1 MDPITLALLAAGG
14 SGLLTAFL
22 NPGKGYEKGQ
32 GQLDKY
38 YGQSQGYLE
47 PYMNRGNEAG
57 GDLSSAYKALLN
69 PAELQNEWAQG
80 YQTSPYA
87 QDLMGMANQQGLNSA
102 SSQGLLGSTPGL
114 QAIQAG
120 TSQIANADRQKY
132 MDDLFQKYI
141 QGAQL
146 AQGIYGTG
154 AQAGSQMGQNAMNMG
169 QNSAQMAYGK
179 QNAPGEMFSNL
190 FGTAMGFGGNYMKA
204 QGMNNMA
211 NAWKTG
217 G

>member
-1 MDPITLALLAAGG
+1 MFNETGAGNLWNMFT
-14 SGLLTAFL
+14 SFL
-22 NPGKGYEKGQ
+22 HPERGYEAAQ
-32 GQLDKY
+32 NELDKY
-38 YGQSQGYLE
+38 YGQGQGYLE
-47 PYMNRGNEAG
+47 PYTNRGNEAG
-57 GDLSSAYKALLN
+57 GDLTSAYQALLN
-69 PAELQNEWAQG
+69 PQQLHNEWAQG

-154 AQAGSQMGQNAMNMG
+154 AQAGSQMGQNAMQMG
-169 QNSAQMAYGK
+169 QNSGQMAYGK
-179 QNAPGEMFSNL
+179 TNAPGEL
-190 FGTAMGFGGNYMKA
+190 FNDML
-204 QGMNNMA
+204 
-211 NAWKTG
+211 KTG
-217 G
+217 AYVATGGMGGSLNGGGGGWSTGGGRR